1 MELSQ
6 PVRHAAA
13 NEYVTRAASGV
24 FQLRTGPRPA
34 STGDA
39 NTGTLIGEIT
49 LPAAPL
55 DGPVG
60 DTMYSAVLAD
70 LPWAATAV
78 ADGTVGHWR
87 LFESDGTTVLSQG
100 TVSLVGGGG
109 EAQMVALDYLTG
121 HAMAVTAFS
130 ANWPG

>member
-1 MELSQ
+1 MELAQ

-24 FQLRTGPRPA
+24 FHLRTGPRPA

-39 NTGTLIGEIT
+39 NAGTLIGEIT
-49 LPAAPL
+49 LPVAPL
-55 DGPVG
+55 DGPSG
-60 DTMYSAVLAD
+60 DTMYSAAVAG
-70 LPWAATAV
+70 LPWADVAV

-121 HAMAVTAFS
+121 HPMAVVAFS